1 MITGIVFGAVCAA
14 IVWAIGFTFVSK
26 SDSYGGGIGAGFAL
40 AFRIMLRG
48 ALGISSLVAAG
59 VGLFIT
65 ISGHADWAPFTGW
78 LVTYLAGVFAYFVV
92 RYGIP
97 PLVKH

>member
-1 MITGIVFGAVCAA
+1 MTSGIVFGLVCAA

-26 SDSYGGGIGAGFAL
+26 SSSYGSGIGAGIAQ

-65 ISGHADWAPFTGW
+65 ILGHADWAPFIAW
-78 LVTYLAGVFAYFVV
+78 LVSYLVGVFAYFVV